1 MEWEF
6 VRFHK
11 SVGAKYQLQNVIT
24 NEWCEHPLDS
34 AYYGRPDFVA
44 MDSIQEHLLVFNCSK
59 LFCTLKIILPRFSKI
74 LRKHWS
80 VLIMSNLKYAA
91 LLLDSILYI

>member
-1 MEWEF
+1 MILVDMEWEF

-24 NEWCEHPLDS
+24 NEWCEHPLNS
-34 AYYGRPDFVA
+34 ANYGRLGQ
-44 MDSIQEHLLVFNCSK
+44 SSLRWIQFKRVFNYSK
-59 LFCTLKIILPRFSKI
+59 LFCTLKINLPRFSKI

-80 VLIMSNLKYAA
+80 VLKYVE
-91 LLLDSILYI
+91 S